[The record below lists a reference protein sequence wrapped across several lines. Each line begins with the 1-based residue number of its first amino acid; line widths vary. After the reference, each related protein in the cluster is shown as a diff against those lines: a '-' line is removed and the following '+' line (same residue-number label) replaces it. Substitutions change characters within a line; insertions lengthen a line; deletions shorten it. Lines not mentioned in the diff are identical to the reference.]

1 MGTEAVSVEVKG
13 IREITE
19 MFKDLPRQVN
29 KDLVWGR
36 FWKKV
41 TVPLLTAAVDEAPLL
56 KPGKTGRIGVAMN
69 RTKGEKKEGAK
80 TLTISRGTL
89 KKSLKFYRTRASKS
103 KDVHGAYIGPRVKG
117 KFKKNKG
124 GFYGAWVEYGHRNR
138 DGSMS
143 KPNPFMQR
151 AWNQKSGSV
160 LSDGFSEAEKI
171 FIKANRAHVN
181 RLKKY
186 GRLGY

>member
-1 MGTEAVSVEVKG
+1 MNVSVEVKG
-13 IREITE
+13 IREITQ

-41 TVPLLTAAVDEAPLL
+41 TVPLLTAAENEAPLL
-56 KPGKTGRIGVAMN
+56 KPGATGRVGVSYPPN
-69 RTKGEKKEGAK
+69 KK
-80 TLTISRGTL
+80 LTISRGTL
-89 KKSLKFYRTRASKS
+89 KKSLKFYRTRASKQ
-103 KDVHGAYIGPRVKG
+103 KGVHGEYIGPRVKG

-124 GFYGAWVEYGHRNR
+124 GYFGAWVEYGHRNR
-138 DGSMS
+138 DGSTS

-160 LSDGFSEAEKI
+160 LSNGFSEAEQI

-186 GRLGY
+186 GKLGY

>member
-1 MGTEAVSVEVKG
+1 MGAEAVSVEAKG
-13 IREITE
+13 IKEITE

-41 TVPLLTAAVDEAPLL
+41 TVPLLDAAINEAPLL
-56 KPGKTGRIGVAMN
+56 DPGTTGRVGVSYN
-69 RTKGEKKEGAK
+69 RTKGEKKDGAS
-80 TLTISRGTL
+80 TLTIARGTL
-89 KKSLKFYRTRASKS
+89 KKSLIFFRTKASKE
-103 KDVHGAYIGPRVKG
+103 KGVHGAYIGPSVKG

-124 GFYGAWVEYGHRNR
+124 GFFGAWVEYGHRNR

-143 KPNPFMQR
+143 KPNPYMQR
-151 AWNQKSGSV
+151 AWNQAHGLV

-181 RLKKY
+181 RLKKH
-186 GRLGY
+186 GRWGY

>member
-1 MGTEAVSVEVKG
+1 MNVSVEVKG
-13 IREITE
+13 IREITQ

-41 TVPLLTAAVDEAPLL
+41 TVPLLTAAENEAPLL
-56 KPGKTGRIGVAMN
+56 KPGATGRVGVSYPPN
-69 RTKGEKKEGAK
+69 KK
-80 TLTISRGTL
+80 LTIARGTL
-89 KKSLKFYRTRASKS
+89 KESLKFYRTRASKQ
-103 KDVHGAYIGPRVKG
+103 KGVHGAYIGPRVKG

-124 GFYGAWVEYGHRNR
+124 GYFGAWVEYGHRNR
-138 DGSMS
+138 DGSTS

-160 LSDGFSEAEKI
+160 LSNGFSEAEKI
-171 FIKANRAHVN
+171 FIKANKAHVN

-186 GRLGY
+186 GKLGY

>member
-1 MGTEAVSVEVKG
+1 MADGVTVETKG
-13 IREITE
+13 IKEITQ

-29 KDLVWGR
+29 KDAVWGR

-41 TVPLLTAAVDEAPLL
+41 TVPLLTAAVNEAPLL
-56 KPGKTGRIGVAMN
+56 DPGSTGRVGVSYSPD
-69 RTKGEKKEGAK
+69 KS
-80 TLTISRGTL
+80 LTIARGTL

-117 KFKKNKG
+117 KFKKNMG
-124 GFYGAWVEYGHRNR
+124 GYYGAWVEYGHKNR

-151 AWNQKSGSV
+151 AWNQASPSV
-160 LSDGFSEAEKI
+160 LSNGFSEAEQI

>member
-1 MGTEAVSVEVKG
+1 MSFRVETDG
-13 IREITE
+13 IREITQ
-19 MFKDLPRQVN
+19 MFNDLPKKVN

-41 TVPLLTAAVDEAPLL
+41 SVPLLNAAIDEAPLL
-56 KPGKTGRIGVAMN
+56 DPGTTGRVGVSYN
-69 RTKGEKKEGAK
+69 RTKKEKADGSK
-80 TLTISRGTL
+80 TLTIARGTL
-89 KKSLKFYRTRASKS
+89 KESLIFFRTKASKQ
-103 KDVHGAYIGPRVKG
+103 KGVHGAYIGPSVKG
-117 KFKKNKG
+117 KYKRNKG

-143 KPNPFMQR
+143 KANPFMQR
-151 AWNQKSGSV
+151 AWNRAHKLV

-181 RLKKY
+181 RLKKR
-186 GRLGY
+186 GRWGY